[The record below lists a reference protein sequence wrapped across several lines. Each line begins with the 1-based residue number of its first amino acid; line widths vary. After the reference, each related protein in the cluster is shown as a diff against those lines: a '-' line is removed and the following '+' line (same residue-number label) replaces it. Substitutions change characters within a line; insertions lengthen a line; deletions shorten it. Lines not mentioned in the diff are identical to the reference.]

1 MSKYTHD
8 IVATVGEF
16 TNRSG
21 ETKMKYPKPVLL
33 GRAMFGQFAD
43 EEEMEGLTE
52 I

>member
-1 MSKYTHD
+1 MNISNLKTK
-8 IVATVGEF
+8 T
-16 TNRSG
+16 TNNN
-21 ETKMKYPKPVLL
+21 TKPVLL